1 MSEKKAPSEQGAG
14 PGEPSKTTYK
24 VDDQELLLGFYK
36 RILWDWLVP
45 RIPHAITPNALTI
58 GGQLMA
64 LFGALVCGLATQGH
78 TGLYFVS
85 ALMFLAYLTADNVDG
100 PHARRTG
107 RSSPLGEFL
116 DHGLDGSAS
125 AALLLATTFMLQLDG
140 VMMATMCAI
149 AGLGFTA
156 VFWEQFRT
164 GVLIIPKV
172 STTEGVSLL
181 AVCLMVIAF
190 TGEPTWMHFSFEVI
204 TPGTILVLAILV
216 GYAAA
221 CLPPVVRTARAG
233 KSPLEL
239 VPVLIVTVGQTL
251 FAVLGSNGI
260 APAIGAGLVAGDVT
274 CRIIVLRHRGQ
285 HGPIM
290 SPILWL
296 TLVPLALAAALP
308 DVWHPTGWAIVA
320 MGIIIVS
327 YLVGLVRGGRELLER
342 ARQSAGAARS

>member
-1 MSEKKAPSEQGAG
+1 MSEKKAPGA
-14 PGEPSKTTYK
+14 YK

-45 RIPHAITPNALTI
+45 RIPHRITPNALTI

-64 LFGALVCGLATQGH
+64 LLGALLCGVATLGY

-85 ALMFLAYLTADNVDG
+85 AVLFLVYLTADNVDG

-125 AALLLATTFMLQLDG
+125 ASCLLATTFMLQLDG
-140 VMMATMCAI
+140 VMMATLCAM
-149 AGLGFTA
+149 AGLGFTV

-172 STTEGVSLL
+172 STTEGVTLL

-190 TGEPTWMHFSFEVI
+190 TGEPTWMRFSFEVI
-204 TPGTILVLAILV
+204 TPGTILVLAVLI

-221 CLPPVVRTARAG
+221 CVPPVVRTWRAG
-233 KSPLEL
+233 KSPAEL
-239 VPVLIVTVGQTL
+239 LPVILVIAVQAL
-251 FAVLGSNGI
+251 FAVLGANAI
-260 APAIGAGLVAGDVT
+260 APAIGAGLIGGDVT

-285 HGPIM
+285 HGPIL
-290 SPILWL
+290 SPLLWL
-296 TLVPLALAAALP
+296 TLVPFGVALALPNL
-308 DVWHPTGWAIVA
+308 WHPTGWALVA
-320 MGIIIVS
+320 MGIVIVS
-327 YLVGLVRGGRELLER
+327 YLTGLVRGGRELLAR
-342 ARQSAGAARS
+342 ARQA